1 MGMMEAVI
9 EIPAEHAKN
18 LFGQFDVFAKKIER
32 ALHVTLIARDESVK
46 ILGDAAQ
53 VERARS
59 VLSQLLELSRR
70 GNVIQEQNVDY
81 TLALAMEG
89 QEDSVLEIDRD
100 IICHTL
106 QGKPIKPK
114 TVGQK
119 KYVDAIRRQMIVF
132 GLGQKL
138 WDRIPLIL
146 GLAVCAV
153 LFLITMPVSDGYL
166 GLPGT
171 LAWKIPAGWYEFGWL
186 FPLGIHRAD
195 FFSADYFPLFP
206 WIFLFFCGTY
216 IGRWARNGKFPDFTY
231 RLRFTS
237 LSWMGRHAL
246 ILYLIHQPLI
256 FGVCTLISWII
267 SL

>member
-1 MGMMEAVI
+1 MGSEMCI
-9 EIPAEHAKN
+9 
-18 LFGQFDVFAKKIER
+18 
-32 ALHVTLIARDESVK
+32 RDS
-46 ILGDAAQ
+46 LGVA
-53 VERARS
+53 
-59 VLSQLLELSRR
+59 
-70 GNVIQEQNVDY
+70 
-81 TLALAMEG
+81 LALTLVTYFIIPSELIVFGILHML
-89 QEDSVLEIDRD
+89 SV
-100 IICHTL
+100 C
-106 QGKPIKPK
+106 
-114 TVGQK
+114 
-119 KYVDAIRRQMIVF
+119 MIVF